1 MGWEVHPDSL
11 RRLLIWLHETYAPP
25 KIIITEN
32 GAAMPDLTR
41 VDGRVHDL
49 DRIGYL
55 HDHLAMV
62 REAIN
67 AGVPMV
73 GYLAW
78 SFMDNFEWAEG
89 YLKRFGLVEIE
100 PGTLRRIPK
109 SSALWFAEVARTGV
123 LPAVE

>member
-1 MGWEVHPDSL
+1 
-11 RRLLIWLHETYAPP
+11 
-25 KIIITEN
+25 
-32 GAAMPDLTR
+32 
-41 VDGRVHDL
+41 
-49 DRIGYL
+49 
-55 HDHLAMV
+55 V
-62 REAIN
+62 REAID

-100 PGTLRRIPK
+100 PETLRRIPK